1 MSTVKEVYDFLD
13 SVWKFK
19 NMPEYDNS
27 GLLIGDKNAEVT
39 KIMCCLDA
47 TADVIRQANTLGA
60 QLIVSH
66 HPVIYDPLKKLES
79 PHPAYIAAAAG
90 IAVISVHIPLD
101 EHIDGA
107 NKVLCNRLGLIPKGP
122 FGEKKS
128 ADGDRLCEGWVGELL
143 APQNP
148 LEFAFKVGQM
158 LSSPILFCD
167 SGKPVKSI
175 VVCGGSGSFLI
186 EQVINGGYD
195 CFITSQLK
203 HEDVIIAR
211 AAGVTLI
218 DATHFGTE
226 IHIAGML
233 RDKLA
238 QKYQEIEVVLANES
252 NPLQSIN

>member
-1 MSTVKEVYDFLD
+1 MSTVKQVYEFLD

-27 GLLIGDKNAEVT
+27 GLLIGDQNAQVT
-39 KIMCCLDA
+39 KIICCLDV
-47 TADVIRQANTLGA
+47 TADVISQAKSFGA

-66 HPVIYDPLKKLES
+66 HPVIYDPLKKLKNH
-79 PHPAYIAAAAG
+79 HPAYIAAAAG

-107 NKVLCNRLGLIPKGP
+107 NKTLCERLGLISKGP
-122 FGEKKS
+122 FAEKIS
-128 ADGDRLCEGWVGELL
+128 ADSDRLCEGWVGELL
-143 APQNP
+143 VSQNARE
-148 LEFAFKVGQM
+148 LAVKVGQ
-158 LSSPILFCD
+158 LLTAPIMFCD
-167 SGKPVKSI
+167 GGKPIKSI
-175 VVCGGSGSFLI
+175 VVCGGSGSFLV
-186 EQVINGGYD
+186 EQVIEGGYD

-226 IHIAGML
+226 IHIAGIL

-238 QKYQEIEVVLANES
+238 QKYHEIEVVLANES
-252 NPLQSIN
+252 NPLQLI

>member
-1 MSTVKEVYDFLD
+1 MSAIKDVYEFLD

-27 GLLIGDKNAEVT
+27 GFLVGDINTPVT

-47 TADVIRQANTLGA
+47 TADVIGQARTFGA

-66 HPVIYDPLKKLES
+66 HPIIFDPLKKLDS
-79 PHPAYIAAAAG
+79 GNPVYLAAAFG

-101 EHIDGA
+101 ENIEGA

-122 FGEKKS
+122 FAEKQS
-128 ADGDRLCEGWVGELL
+128 SCGDRLCEGWGGELL
-143 APQNP
+143 APQTTR
-148 LEFAFKVGQM
+148 EFAAKVGQI
-158 LSSPILFCD
+158 LNSPVVFCD
-167 SGKPVKSI
+167 GGKPVMSI

-186 EQVINGGYD
+186 EQVIEAGYD
-195 CFITSQLK
+195 CLITSQLK
-203 HEDVIIAR
+203 YEEVIVAR
-211 AAGVTLI
+211 AAGLSLI

-233 RDKLA
+233 QEKLA
-238 QKYQEIEVVLANES
+238 QKFNDIEVILAKES
-252 NPLQSIN
+252 NPLQSI